1 MYIKIFLI
9 NNCPFARLKGK
20 QLISALRKGYVHPKT
35 FRISKSASLLGAE
48 EAFVY
53 LAKSLELKRRGVDVI
68 SFGIGQPDFQPP
80 PHVIA
85 EAKRAMDEGF
95 NGYGPSLGMPE
106 LREAVAE
113 FVSQEYDTDVKPEEV
128 AVTVGAKSAIFMA
141 MVTLLEPGD
150 EVIIPDPSYPLYE
163 SVARYVG
170 AKPVFLRLHKGNNYK
185 VTFAEV
191 EKLFTS
197 KTRMIVLNY
206 PENPVG
212 TTIEGKDVEEIV
224 DFASKKGVVVLSDEI
239 YDHYAYE
246 KKHFS
251 TLQTPA
257 WRECVYHVNG
267 FSKTFG
273 MTGWRLGYVVANADL
288 ISKLSVVANNIYS
301 CPVTFEQI
309 AAARA
314 LKQGLDWFK
323 PIFEEYKRRRDIIHS
338 ELASIKGVRVAKPE
352 GAFYIFPD
360 FSQII
365 SEKGLSGERE
375 LADRLLYEKGVVV
388 LPGTAFPKEG
398 GVNHLRFS
406 YAVAEDAIREGMNR
420 IREWIES

>member
-1 MYIKIFLI
+1 MGWETSF
-9 NNCPFARLKGK
+9 RL
-20 QLISALRKGYVHPKT
+20 
-35 FRISKSASLLGAE
+35 SKAASQLGAE

-53 LAKSLELKRRGVDVI
+53 LARSLELKRRGVDVV

-80 PHVIA
+80 PHVIS
-85 EAKRAMDEGF
+85 EAKKAMDEGF

-106 LREAVAE
+106 LREAIAS
-113 FVSQEYDTDVKPEEV
+113 FVSEEYGVDVKAEEV

-141 MVTLLEPGD
+141 MISLLEPGD

-163 SVARYVG
+163 SVARFAG
-170 AKPVFLRLHKGNNYK
+170 AKPVFLRLHRGNGYK
-185 VTFAEV
+185 VTFEEV
-191 EKLFTS
+191 EKLVTP

-212 TTIEGKDVEEIV
+212 TTMDQRDVEELV
-224 DFASKKGVVVLSDEI
+224 DFSAKRGIVVLSDEI
-239 YDHYAYE
+239 YDHFVYE

-251 TLQTPA
+251 TLQTSS
-257 WRECVYHVNG
+257 WRDAVYYVNG

-273 MTGWRLGYVVANADL
+273 MTGWRLGYVISNKEL

-309 AAARA
+309 AAAKA
-314 LKQGLDWFK
+314 LKEGLSWFK
-323 PIFEEYKRRRDIIHS
+323 PILEGYRKRRDLIYR
-338 ELASIKGVRVAKPE
+338 EFLSIKGVKVVKPE

-360 FSQII
+360 FTEVIR
-365 SEKGLSGERE
+365 EKGLKNERE
-375 LADRLLYEKGVVV
+375 LADRLLEERGVVV

-398 GVNHLRFS
+398 GKGHLRFS
-406 YAVAEDAIREGMNR
+406 FAVSENDIVRGIAR
-420 IREWIES
+420 IKEWIES